1 MTKNSTAID
10 AAISC
15 VGGVARLADA
25 VGVRQS
31 AISNWRVR
39 GTRPNP
45 AYCAAI
51 ERATGGQVTRQDL
64 RPLDWMAIW
73 PELAESQASAGAI
86 NRHALRPDIFGA
98 TNETR
103 EASHA

>member
-1 MTKNSTAID
+1 MPRKRTAID

-39 GTRPNP
+39 GTQPNA

-51 ERATGGQVTRQDL
+51 ERATNGQVTRKDL

-73 PELAESQASAGAI
+73 PELAESQASA
-86 NRHALRPDIFGA
+86 HALRPDSFGA
-98 TNETR
+98 QSETK
-103 EASHA
+103 EAVNG